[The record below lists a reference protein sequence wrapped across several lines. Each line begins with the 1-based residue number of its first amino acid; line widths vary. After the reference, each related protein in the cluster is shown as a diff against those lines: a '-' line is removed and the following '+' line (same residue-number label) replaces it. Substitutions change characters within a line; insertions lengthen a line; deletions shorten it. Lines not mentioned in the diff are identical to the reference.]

1 MSIVAAIW
9 RYPVKSLRGEE
20 LGEIE
25 VEDGRCAGDRLWS
38 VRDLD
43 GKLGSGK
50 STRRFR
56 RMDGLLDLSAR
67 YQGDVPAVLFPD
79 GTELSA
85 GDPRLD
91 QALSDHVGRPVTL
104 AREEQV
110 SHLDDGPLH
119 LVSTASLAST
129 ARAHMRPVDV
139 RRTRA
144 NLLLDAGPGTDPG
157 SALDLARDGFP
168 EHGWTGRR
176 LAVGGEVVLRVRALM
191 PRCVMVNARQGDLP
205 EDTDLLRTITRTS
218 AGDLGVVA
226 DVERGGRVRL
236 GDEARLLPS

>member
-1 MSIVAAIW
+1 MTTVAAIR

-20 LGEIE
+20 LAEIE

-50 STRRFR
+50 STQRFR

-67 YQGDVPAVLFPD
+67 YDGDVPAVRFPD
-79 GTELSA
+79 GTELRA
-85 GDPRLD
+85 GDPALD
-91 QALSDHVGRPVTL
+91 QALSDHVGRPVVL

-110 SHLDDGPLH
+110 SHLDDGPVH
-119 LVSTASLAST
+119 LVSTASLATT
-129 ARAHMRPVDV
+129 ARAHGRPVDV

-144 NLLLDAGPGTDPG
+144 NLLLDV
-157 SALDLARDGFP
+157 DLAGDPDQEPDMAAGGFP
-168 EHGWTGRR
+168 EHAWTGRR
-176 LAVGGEVVLRVRALM
+176 LAVGDEVVLRVVALT

-205 EDTDLLRTITRTS
+205 EDPDLLRTITDTS
-218 AGDLGVVA
+218 GGALGVLA
-226 DVERGGRVRL
+226 DVERGGWVRL